1 MIKRLFTALTLL
13 LFCSFALFA
22 QNTLTIPS
30 VTIAKGKSM
39 NLPVRMNNTA
49 DIVAVQ
55 FTLTL
60 PDGIV
65 PNTENSALAER
76 AAGHSLTMRS
86 IGENQYMAVIFSST
100 NATIDGSAG
109 KLLSLNLTA
118 SQTVEEGIELPMLL
132 SDVIMSSSD
141 GANLVTD
148 YTAGNITVA
157 LSPDFEVSALTVE
170 AKEANPGD
178 NVLLK
183 WQVANVGGLGT
194 EAGWSEAIY
203 LNSHDGTEKHLT
215 TIYCEELLASGA
227 TLTRSTEIKLPEL
240 LGIDGEATFSI
251 KLSANKGSGEQAG
264 ADGNNSTTAAS
275 AILIG
280 KRLGLTP
287 TLNETDEA
295 SGEKVRYYLTRSGNT
310 NTAET
315 FAVTATHDSRV
326 SLPSSVTVEK
336 GEMGAY
342 FYAVITPNKILD
354 ENPTIEIEIN
364 GNGYPA
370 TSAQLVIKD
379 DTKPKMSVTAS
390 TAEITEGEALGFVI
404 GIERPLQS
412 DLAVEFTADNK
423 SRFKIPASIVIPAG
437 KTTVDVQI
445 QSVDDSTPDIEQEVT
460 FTVYAADHQPASTGV
475 ILKDNDV
482 PNLHIELT
490 PDKVSES
497 DGPLSVVARIKRT
510 SNIDKNVRI
519 KLSDNSEDNI
529 YYGKNDF
536 EMPAGVEEVT
546 LNLGP
551 IDNALND
558 GERTYFINA
567 AVYIA
572 SCNCSAGEG
581 TTDGIASAQLTVF
594 DNDGPT
600 LSLKTDKSVLVEGGQ
615 IEATV
620 TRNTSTTDALT
631 VSLSCDN
638 ASGIELPSSVTIP
651 VGKTSATFNIVS
663 LKNDDT
669 NDGYNATITASAAGY
684 AKGVT
689 WFTVSDQT
697 LPDAQITSIEA
708 SATEAVVSETVTI
721 STVVANTG
729 NYTLPKG
736 TSIKFYLNS
745 SSSAA
750 DTAFLPK
757 DLAVGESAT
766 VNAKITLPTYIGTY
780 NIYSVVNE
788 EKSVKELSYA
798 NNSSKLTSIKTVSP
812 FAISVNA
819 DKAIYN
825 IGENVVISGVV
836 EGKDVAEKEIEVY
849 TINSNYRHTIKAITG
864 QDGQFTVNY
873 TPYNGQIG
881 YFVLGACYPG
891 ENLRTEMASFS
902 FYGIKRTSNA
912 AIECEALLGD
922 VYSGSITFSNPGIL
936 DLSDIKATVISK
948 PEICEVTLNCPTSV
962 KAGNEFMLNY
972 DITPNAVS
980 TINAWEEILIK
991 IETKEGVSLTTTLY
1005 YHCRVKTGMLKASVS
1020 SINTTMTKGMSR
1032 DYVFDITNT
1041 GKGATGTISIDVPS
1055 WMSTVTPK
1063 DMPSLASGETTSVV
1077 LRLTPNDAMQLNVP
1091 VSGTIGLNCSNGKGL
1106 SLPYNIEPVS
1116 EETGTLSI
1124 DVCDE
1129 NTYYTAEAPHLA
1141 GANVTIMHPKTSKVL
1156 SSGVTNDKG
1165 IYSVELPEGYYTIKV
1180 TADQHSSYSNNILV
1194 DPGKETYKVVN
1205 LSYEAITIDWKVEET
1220 EVKDEYSVVTT
1231 VKFETNVPVPVVELI
1246 VPKSIDADGLQPG
1259 ESLIF
1264 NAVLTNK
1271 GLISAM
1277 DVQLQLPD
1285 GFNRLKFEALDHA
1298 EPFTL
1303 APQQSVVIPVK
1314 VTKVAVAKDNSPKRV
1329 APIDDDPCTAYPGTL
1344 YYWDCGPDRKW
1355 HRYAV
1360 VMQVG
1365 TCKSDDPSTWN
1376 PDTNGGG
1383 YYGGGRYYGPGGI
1396 GGTGG
1401 GIYSSSSGY
1410 TPVTSSEDKGCEP
1423 CQNRLIY
1430 KLSKCVVNHVPIVSD
1445 VWDIIG
1451 WIDDPVGS
1459 AKGAVKD
1466 KIEDIIAEK
1475 IPVYG
1480 WVKKIVGYKKV
1491 YDECIKP
1498 FFDECDLEA
1507 PASALHRAGTRS
1519 AYSYPSYIEEF
1530 RSKAEYAINATDATI
1545 DIINEIYGSDIWQS
1559 CEVEQLK
1566 ELSEASLNFVEGNS
1580 SKEELMSKKPDA
1592 MTMAEMELYIQ
1603 RLSNTCNEVGENRI
1617 DFAFIS
1623 EKSKIVNA
1631 SLEYCYSL
1639 GYKNLAEMYQDAE
1652 SKMRSEMEV
1661 YSSSVC
1667 SSITLQFSQSMVM
1680 TRQAFLGTLTVFNG
1694 NDDKA
1699 MKDVKMALSITD
1711 QEGKVATSHEFQINP
1726 ETLDGFNGALSL
1738 DAGWTLNAKSTGVA
1752 TIMFIPTRYAAPE
1765 NNKVYNIGGTLS
1777 YIDPFTGLEVT
1788 RTLTP
1793 VAITVKPSPVMN
1805 LTYFMQRDIKGDDPL
1820 TEEIEPCEEAEF
1832 SLLINNIGYGDAT
1845 NVRMVTNQ
1853 PEIVEN
1859 EKGLLVDF
1867 ELMSSQLNGEE
1878 KTLALGGS
1886 VATDFGTIPAKGT
1899 SYAQWWIKSSLL
1911 GHFTDYDV
1919 QATHITSYDNPDLT
1933 LLNDVTIHELI
1944 RSIEIVNGDKN
1955 LVGFMTNDIADAKD
1969 TPDML
1974 YLSNGNIEPVGK
1986 ATASISRISDTE
1998 YRLTVTPAST
2008 GWVYGNI
2015 SDPTYGVSA
2024 INSIVRQSDNKEI
2037 SLRNIWQTDRTMRD
2051 GKEPLYENML
2061 HFADEFESLAP
2072 ETYILTFSPTPKLQ
2086 LEVIAFEG
2094 LPAEGEVAKKHVE
2107 TIIVVFNKQID
2118 PQTFTYEDISLA
2130 VQGINQDAS
2139 LIKITTDD
2147 NKTFKIDLS
2156 AYNGIT
2162 GNGYYVLQVQTA
2174 EITDKEGFNGKTGK
2188 SAGWIMFR
2196 DGYTSLTKSVYPE
2209 QAGSLSLTSKNE
2221 NSSTAG
2227 DTGNKTVNLTYG
2239 ETYILTATAN
2249 EGYNFLNWS
2258 IDGVVISEQPQIEYL
2273 ALNDVE
2279 IVANFAF
2286 KTYSVEVESTADGG
2300 SIIGTSTGVYNHGT
2314 ELSFTAIPD
2323 KDYAFEHWCVNGEEA
2338 GSQPT
2343 LTLTVD
2349 KPFTVSAVFKK
2360 EYYNQELAFSKGW
2373 NWISSYLSEPVSVAE
2388 LANNS
2393 ERIIGQFDEVVKE
2406 ADELVGGFDYLD
2418 KGCGYK
2424 VLASKAFT
2432 KELRGHLNDSSLSL
2446 KSGWNWI
2453 AYPYYESK
2461 PLSATVTNAENGD
2474 LLISQKGFA
2483 EYADGNWEGTLTE
2496 LVPGCGYIYKSVSDK
2511 TLQLQFDS
2519 QTATDERPAAAPS
2532 LNLGRVDYEYPNTM
2546 NIIARIYQDE
2556 QFADDDTYEI
2566 YAMIGDDY
2574 RGYGQKVGENY
2585 YITVYGDESVDISFI
2600 ILNSSTGATFKAY
2613 NTMPFTNDVIGSRIS
2628 PYKLA
2633 FENTPSGIGTIF
2645 NQDDRFKVYSI
2656 EGILISNNAS
2666 IEELHKLPKGIY
2678 IVNGSKYIAK

>member
-86 IGENQYMAVIFSST
+86 IGENRYMAVIFSST

-118 SQTVEEGIELPMLL
+118 SQTVEEGIELPMQL
-132 SDVIMSSSD
+132 SDVIMSGSD

-203 LNSHDGTEKHLT
+203 LNSHDGTQKHLT

-342 FYAVITPNKILD
+342 FYAEITPNKILD
-354 ENPTIEIEIN
+354 ENSTIEIEIN

-412 DLAVEFTADNK
+412 DLAVEFTADNM

-437 KTTVDVQI
+437 KTTVDVHI

-519 KLSDNSEDNI
+519 KLSDNSEGNI

-663 LKNDDT
+663 LKNDNT

-788 EKSVKELSYA
+788 DKSVKELSYA

-922 VYSGSITFSNPGIL
+922 VYSGSITFSNPGIH

-980 TINAWEEILIK
+980 TINAWDEILIK

-1246 VPKSIDADGLQPG
+1246 VPKSIDAEGLQPG

-1271 GLISAM
+1271 GLISAN

-1285 GFNRLKFEALDHA
+1285 GFNILKFEALDHA

-1314 VTKVAVAKDNSPKRV
+1314 VIKLAA
-1329 APIDDDPCTAYPGTL
+1329 IGEDPCVAQFKTL
-1344 YYWDCGPDRKW
+1344 YYWNCGSDKKW
-1355 HRYAV
+1355 HLYSV

-1365 TCKSDDPSTWN
+1365 SCKSDNTQTWSPSN
-1376 PDTNGGG
+1376 NGGGG
-1383 YYGGGRYYGPGGI
+1383 YYGGGSYSGPGGI
-1396 GGTGG
+1396 GGGG
-1401 GIYSSSSGY
+1401 GGGYYGSSSSQ
-1410 TPVTSSEDKGCEP
+1410 TPITSHK
-1423 CQNRLIY
+1423 
-1430 KLSKCVVNHVPIVSD
+1430 D
-1445 VWDIIG
+1445 VECN
-1451 WIDDPVGS
+1451 PNGS
-1459 AKGAVKD
+1459 G
-1466 KIEDIIAEK
+1466 ES
-1475 IPVYG
+1475 G
-1480 WVKKIVGYKKV
+1480 
-1491 YDECIKP
+1491 
-1498 FFDECDLEA
+1498 
-1507 PASALHRAGTRS
+1507 GT
-1519 AYSYPSYIEEF
+1519 
-1530 RSKAEYAINATDATI
+1530 D
-1545 DIINEIYGSDIWQS
+1545 GSQS
-1559 CEVEQLK
+1559 
-1566 ELSEASLNFVEGNS
+1566 
-1580 SKEELMSKKPDA
+1580 
-1592 MTMAEMELYIQ
+1592 T
-1603 RLSNTCNEVGENRI
+1603 
-1617 DFAFIS
+1617 
-1623 EKSKIVNA
+1623 
-1631 SLEYCYSL
+1631 
-1639 GYKNLAEMYQDAE
+1639 
-1652 SKMRSEMEV
+1652 
-1661 YSSSVC
+1661 VC
-1667 SSITLQFSQSMVM
+1667 SSITLQFTQSMVM

-1777 YIDPFTGLEVT
+1777 YIDPFTDLEVT

-1832 SLLINNIGYGDAT
+1832 SLLIHNIGYGDAT

-1859 EKGLLVDF
+1859 EKGLLIDF

-1944 RSIEIVNGDKN
+1944 RSIEIVDGDKN

-2107 TIIVVFNKQID
+2107 TINVVFNKQID

-2139 LIKITTDD
+2139 LIKITSDD

-2209 QAGSLSLTSKNE
+2209 RAGSLSLTAKNE

-2227 DTGNKTVNLTYG
+2227 DTGKKTVNLTYG

-2406 ADELVGGFDYLD
+2406 TDKLVGGFDYLD

-2461 PLSATVTNAENGD
+2461 PLSVTVTNAENGD

-2519 QTATDERPAAAPS
+2519 QTATDERPAVAPS

-2556 QFADDDTYEI
+2556 QFADDETYEI

-2628 PYKLA
+2628 PYELA

-2656 EGILISNNAS
+2656 EGILINNNAS

>member
-1 MIKRLFTALTLL
+1 MIKRLFTALSLL

-86 IGENQYMAVIFSST
+86 IGENRYMAVIFSST

-118 SQTVEEGIELPMLL
+118 SQTVEEGIELPMQL

-194 EAGWSEAIY
+194 EAGWSETIY
-203 LNSHDGTEKHLT
+203 LNSHDGTQKHLT

-280 KRLGLTP
+280 KKIGLTP

-342 FYAVITPNKILD
+342 FYAEITPNKILD

-379 DTKPKMSVTAS
+379 DTKPKISVTAS

-572 SCNCSAGEG
+572 SCNCNAGEG

-663 LKNDDT
+663 LKNDNT

-788 EKSVKELSYA
+788 DKSVKELSYA

-1116 EETGTLSI
+1116 EETGILSI

-1271 GLISAM
+1271 GLISAN

-1285 GFNRLKFEALDHA
+1285 GFNGLKFEALDHA

-1314 VTKVAVAKDNSPKRV
+1314 VIKLAA
-1329 APIDDDPCTAYPGTL
+1329 IGEDPCVAQFKTL
-1344 YYWDCGPDRKW
+1344 YYWNCGSDKKW
-1355 HRYAV
+1355 HLYSV

-1365 TCKSDDPSTWN
+1365 SCKSDNTQTWSPSN
-1376 PDTNGGG
+1376 NGGGG
-1383 YYGGGRYYGPGGI
+1383 YYGGGSYSGPGGI
-1396 GGTGG
+1396 GGGG
-1401 GIYSSSSGY
+1401 GGGYYGSSSSQ
-1410 TPVTSSEDKGCEP
+1410 TPITSHK
-1423 CQNRLIY
+1423 
-1430 KLSKCVVNHVPIVSD
+1430 D
-1445 VWDIIG
+1445 VECN
-1451 WIDDPVGS
+1451 PNGS
-1459 AKGAVKD
+1459 G
-1466 KIEDIIAEK
+1466 ES
-1475 IPVYG
+1475 G
-1480 WVKKIVGYKKV
+1480 
-1491 YDECIKP
+1491 
-1498 FFDECDLEA
+1498 
-1507 PASALHRAGTRS
+1507 GT
-1519 AYSYPSYIEEF
+1519 
-1530 RSKAEYAINATDATI
+1530 D
-1545 DIINEIYGSDIWQS
+1545 GSQS
-1559 CEVEQLK
+1559 
-1566 ELSEASLNFVEGNS
+1566 
-1580 SKEELMSKKPDA
+1580 
-1592 MTMAEMELYIQ
+1592 T
-1603 RLSNTCNEVGENRI
+1603 
-1617 DFAFIS
+1617 
-1623 EKSKIVNA
+1623 
-1631 SLEYCYSL
+1631 
-1639 GYKNLAEMYQDAE
+1639 
-1652 SKMRSEMEV
+1652 
-1661 YSSSVC
+1661 VC
-1667 SSITLQFSQSMVM
+1667 SSITLQFTQSMVM

-1832 SLLINNIGYGDAT
+1832 SLLIHNIGYGDAT

-1859 EKGLLVDF
+1859 EKGLLIDF

-1944 RSIEIVNGDKN
+1944 RSIEIVDGDKN

-2008 GWVYGNI
+2008 GWAYGNI

-2072 ETYILTFSPTPKLQ
+2072 ETYILTFSPTPKLL

-2107 TIIVVFNKQID
+2107 TINVVFNKQID

-2139 LIKITTDD
+2139 LMKITTDD

-2209 QAGSLSLTSKNE
+2209 QAGSLSLTAKNE
-2221 NSSTAG
+2221 NGSTAG
-2227 DTGNKTVNLTYG
+2227 DTGNKTVNLTYR

-2258 IDGVVISEQPQIEYL
+2258 IDGVVVSEQPQIEYL

-2314 ELSFTAIPD
+2314 ELCFTAIPD

-2406 ADELVGGFDYLD
+2406 ADKLVGGFDYLD

-2496 LVPGCGYIYKSVSDK
+2496 LVPGYGYIYKSVSDK

-2519 QTATDERPAAAPS
+2519 QTATDERPAVAPS

-2556 QFADDDTYEI
+2556 QFADDNTYEI
-2566 YAMIGDDY
+2566 YAMIGDNY

-2628 PYKLA
+2628 PYELA

-2656 EGILISNNAS
+2656 EGILINNNAS

>member
-118 SQTVEEGIELPMLL
+118 SQTVEEGIELPMQL

-203 LNSHDGTEKHLT
+203 LNSHDGTQKHLT

-280 KRLGLTP
+280 KKIGLTP

-342 FYAVITPNKILD
+342 FYAEITPNKILD
-354 ENPTIEIEIN
+354 ENPTIDIEIN

-390 TAEITEGEALGFVI
+390 TAEITEGEALGFAI

-663 LKNDDT
+663 LKNDNT

-766 VNAKITLPTYIGTY
+766 VNAKITLPSYIGTY

-788 EKSVKELSYA
+788 DKSVKELSYA

-1005 YHCRVKTGMLKASVS
+1005 YHCRLKTGMLKASVS

-1032 DYVFDITNT
+1032 EYVFDITNT

-1271 GLISAM
+1271 GLISAN

-1314 VTKVAVAKDNSPKRV
+1314 VIKLAATGE
-1329 APIDDDPCTAYPGTL
+1329 DPCVAQFKTL
-1344 YYWDCGPDRKW
+1344 YYWNCGSDKKW
-1355 HRYAV
+1355 HLYSV

-1365 TCKSDDPSTWN
+1365 SCKSDNTQTWSPSN
-1376 PDTNGGG
+1376 NGGGG
-1383 YYGGGRYYGPGGI
+1383 YYGGGSYSGPGGI
-1396 GGTGG
+1396 GGGG
-1401 GIYSSSSGY
+1401 GGGYYGSSSSQ
-1410 TPVTSSEDKGCEP
+1410 TPVTSHK
-1423 CQNRLIY
+1423 
-1430 KLSKCVVNHVPIVSD
+1430 D
-1445 VWDIIG
+1445 VECN
-1451 WIDDPVGS
+1451 PNGS
-1459 AKGAVKD
+1459 G
-1466 KIEDIIAEK
+1466 ES
-1475 IPVYG
+1475 G
-1480 WVKKIVGYKKV
+1480 
-1491 YDECIKP
+1491 
-1498 FFDECDLEA
+1498 
-1507 PASALHRAGTRS
+1507 GT
-1519 AYSYPSYIEEF
+1519 
-1530 RSKAEYAINATDATI
+1530 D
-1545 DIINEIYGSDIWQS
+1545 GSQS
-1559 CEVEQLK
+1559 
-1566 ELSEASLNFVEGNS
+1566 
-1580 SKEELMSKKPDA
+1580 
-1592 MTMAEMELYIQ
+1592 T
-1603 RLSNTCNEVGENRI
+1603 
-1617 DFAFIS
+1617 
-1623 EKSKIVNA
+1623 
-1631 SLEYCYSL
+1631 
-1639 GYKNLAEMYQDAE
+1639 
-1652 SKMRSEMEV
+1652 
-1661 YSSSVC
+1661 VC

-1832 SLLINNIGYGDAT
+1832 SLLIHNIGYGDAT

-1859 EKGLLVDF
+1859 EKGLLIDF

-1944 RSIEIVNGDKN
+1944 RSIEIVDGDKN

-2107 TIIVVFNKQID
+2107 TINVVFNKQID

-2139 LIKITTDD
+2139 LIKITSDD

-2209 QAGSLSLTSKNE
+2209 QAGSLSLTAKNE
-2221 NSSTAG
+2221 NGSTAG

-2258 IDGVVISEQPQIEYL
+2258 IDGVVVSEQPQIEYL

-2286 KTYSVEVESTADGG
+2286 KTYSVEVEATGDGG

-2406 ADELVGGFDYLD
+2406 ADKLVGGFDYLD

-2519 QTATDERPAAAPS
+2519 QTATDERPAVAPS

-2556 QFADDDTYEI
+2556 QFADDDTCEI

-2628 PYKLA
+2628 PYELA

-2656 EGILISNNAS
+2656 EGILINNNAS